1 MATSDQHRSDD
12 ELDARIHP
20 RDPRATARPTGGT
33 ATRTRRS
40 GASFGTT
47 SNYNRMLTTF
57 PGAPT
62 TAPAELEA
70 AARRQLVV
78 VGRGDLAPPAPG
90 PASGTAH
97 AATGTKRFTAD
108 GALNKAG
115 LLGLMALVVGAV
127 SYIANLPIGAG
138 LGDAVRRIRRR
149 HLVLVPAPPM
159 APVLAP
165 VYAVAE
171 GVVLGII
178 SRFYADQGSHTVTLA
193 VFGTVAVVA
202 GVWAVYRTGLVRVGH
217 RFFMITLVAGVG
229 MLVVMMTSIL
239 TGWGLSGTGGLIIFG
254 VLYLIL
260 AVMNLFVD
268 FSFVDRAQ
276 AAGIEADAEWFSA
289 FTILVSSVMVY
300 LALLRI
306 FGGSRYRGPDVGRS
320 AQAVQAGGS
329 GRRPMAQ
336 AAGPAGRLRPTGPG
350 RGSGRQAVE
359 DESGGVG
366 RGLGPGRGAGSPAR
380 TAIAP

>member
-1 MATSDQHRSDD
+1 MSSTQGSTPGTSANGS
-12 ELDARIHP
+12 A
-20 RDPRATARPTGGT
+20 GGT
-33 ATRTRRS
+33 ATKRRRT
-40 GASFGTT
+40 GASFGTA

-62 TAPAELEA
+62 TAPANWKQQPDGNWWSWDGATWHL
-70 AARRQLVV
+70 QPQ
-78 VGRGDLAPPAPG
+78 GPPPMPPTAD
-90 PASGTAH
+90 GTR
-97 AATGTKRFTAD
+97 RFTAD

-115 LLGLMALVVGAV
+115 LLGLMVLVVGAA
-127 SYIANLPIGAG
+127 SYLANLPVGAAWVTMIVG
-138 LGDAVRRIRRR
+138 FVVAIWCSFRPR
-149 HLVLVPAPPM
+149 M

-165 VYAVAE
+165 IFALAE

-202 GVWAVYRTGLVRVGH
+202 AVWGVYRTGLVRVGP
-217 RFFMITLVAGVG
+217 RFVMTTLVAGIG
-229 MLVVMMTSIL
+229 MIVVITTAIL
-239 TGWGLSGTGGLIIFG
+239 TGWGLSGTGSLIIFG

-289 FTILVSSVMVY
+289 FTILLSSVMVY

-306 FGGSRYRGPDVGRS
+306 FGGSR
-320 AQAVQAGGS
+320 
-329 GRRPMAQ
+329 
-336 AAGPAGRLRPTGPG
+336 
-350 RGSGRQAVE
+350 
-359 DESGGVG
+359 
-366 RGLGPGRGAGSPAR
+366 
-380 TAIAP
+380 

>member
-1 MATSDQHRSDD
+1 MSSTQGSTPETSANGS
-12 ELDARIHP
+12 A
-20 RDPRATARPTGGT
+20 GGT
-33 ATRTRRS
+33 ATKRRRT
-40 GASFGTT
+40 GASFGTA

-62 TAPAELEA
+62 TAPANWKQQPDGNWWSWDGATWHL
-70 AARRQLVV
+70 QPQ
-78 VGRGDLAPPAPG
+78 GPPPMPPTAD
-90 PASGTAH
+90 GTR
-97 AATGTKRFTAD
+97 RFTAD

-115 LLGLMALVVGAV
+115 LLGLMVLVVGAA
-127 SYIANLPIGAG
+127 SYLANLPVGAAWVTMIVG
-138 LGDAVRRIRRR
+138 FVVAIWCSFRPR
-149 HLVLVPAPPM
+149 M

-165 VYAVAE
+165 IFALAE

-202 GVWAVYRTGLVRVGH
+202 AVWGVYRTGLVRVGP
-217 RFFMITLVAGVG
+217 RFVMTTLVAGIG
-229 MLVVMMTSIL
+229 MIVVITTAIL
-239 TGWGLSGTGGLIIFG
+239 TGWGLSGTGSLIIFG

-289 FTILVSSVMVY
+289 FTILLSSVMVY

-306 FGGSRYRGPDVGRS
+306 FGGSR
-320 AQAVQAGGS
+320 
-329 GRRPMAQ
+329 
-336 AAGPAGRLRPTGPG
+336 
-350 RGSGRQAVE
+350 
-359 DESGGVG
+359 
-366 RGLGPGRGAGSPAR
+366 
-380 TAIAP
+380 